1 MKRLLTILGC
11 LIAAAL
17 IVFGIPY
24 FSGEGENSYAQI
36 GEKERSLI
44 SQNSSAGTTLHEI
57 HRIYDSGKLI
67 GVLSSRQSLDAFL
80 KEVYKTDYEARF
92 PGSDISLSN
101 DVFLASEQSYFNYE
115 NIDDKIFEYLTRNDL
130 FTVRTTAVE
139 FSDEHG
145 VYAQIYVSDQQIY
158 ERAMETYLSYFV
170 DTESLRLLRSGQSVP
185 ELKTYGSHAVGI
197 TVSQN
202 VEIKEDYA
210 KAEEIMTDEAE
221 VLEYIEYS
229 GHTEKEYYT
238 VQKYDT
244 VAGVGSKNGGLSAT
258 QVMNINRDKIS
269 STDQVLSEGEQLCVT
284 YFDPIFDVTVTM
296 ERMKK
301 EEIYP
306 ETIYTEDE
314 TLREGKTA
322 LLTKGI
328 SGSKNSLYSEK
339 WINGV
344 LVSGTLVSSV
354 DTLQAVDEVIGVGTL
369 VIPGVGTGTYR
380 WPVENVIISCYW
392 GCYWGHEAIDIQNA
406 YNKWDKIYAADR
418 GTVIENAYNYIS
430 GNYVVIDH
438 GDGYTSYYGHMIAPS
453 PIPAGSVVDKGDYI
467 GDIGMTGRATGPHV
481 HFYIAYN
488 GTKLNPCNGF
498 LDCSGMH

>member
-17 IVFGIPY
+17 IVFGIPF
-24 FSGEGENSYAQI
+24 FSDEGENSYTQI
-36 GEKERSLI
+36 GEKERSLL
-44 SQNSSAGTTLHEI
+44 SQSSSAGTTLHEI
-57 HRIYDSGKLI
+57 YRIYDSGKLI

-80 KEVYKTDYEARF
+80 KNVYKTDYEARF
-92 PGSDISLSN
+92 PGSDISLSD

-115 NIDDKIFEYLTRNDL
+115 NIDDKIFDYLTRNDL

-158 ERAMETYLSYFV
+158 EKAMETYLSYFV
-170 DTESLRLLRSGQSVP
+170 DAESLRLLRSGQSVP

-229 GHTEKEYYT
+229 GHTDKEYYT

-244 VAGVGSKNGGLSAT
+244 VAGVGSKNGGLSAV

-322 LLTKGI
+322 RLTKGI

-344 LVSGTLVSSV
+344 LVSGTLISSV

-392 GCYWGHEAIDIQNA
+392 GCYWGHQAIDIQNA
-406 YNKWDKIYAADR
+406 YNKWDKVYAADR

-453 PIPAGSVVDKGDYI
+453 PIPVGSVVDKGDYI

-498 LDCSGMH
+498 LDCTGMH

>member
-11 LIAAAL
+11 LAAAAL

-24 FSGEGENSYAQI
+24 FTGEGENTYAQI

-44 SQNSSAGTTLHEI
+44 SQNSAAGTTLHEI
-57 HRIYDSGKLI
+57 CRIYDSGKLI

-80 KEVYKTDYEARF
+80 KDVYKTDYEARF

-115 NIDDKIFEYLTRNDL
+115 NIDSKIFDYLTRNDL

-158 ERAMETYLSYFV
+158 EKAMETYLSYFV
-170 DTESLRLLRSGQSVP
+170 DTDSLRLLRSGQSVP

-197 TVSQN
+197 TVNQN

-210 KAEEIMTDEAE
+210 KADEIMTDEAE

-229 GHTEKEYYT
+229 GHTDKEYYT

-258 QVMNINRDKIS
+258 QIMNINRDKIS

-306 ETIYTEDE
+306 ETIYSEDP

-344 LVSGTLVSSV
+344 LVSGTLISSV
-354 DTLQAVDEVIGVGTL
+354 DTLQPVDEVIGVGTL

-453 PIPAGSVVDKGDYI
+453 PIAVGAVVDKGDYI